1 MKRFLL
7 NLPRNTLGISCLVVM
22 TIVGVIVAAVTMAWS
37 ADGVGKHASHWAFQ
51 AWSRLSLRLFGVRVY
66 VVGMENLAGP
76 PCVMVSNH
84 RSHIDVPVLGAVLP
98 VPVCSV
104 YKKSLER
111 IPILS
116 SALWLSQS
124 VGVDREDSA
133 NSRQQMDLVAS
144 RLKGGRSIVV
154 FPEGFRSTA
163 PVLMPFKKGAVVTA
177 LEQQVDIVP
186 ITIVGTGSLYPP
198 NQLMVMPGDVLVVI
212 HPRESTAGL
221 NLSDRA
227 TLNQK
232 LRDIVSSAFSPGR
245 PTLLRLHNAV
255 RVL

>member
-1 MKRFLL
+1 MLRSS
-7 NLPRNTLGISCLVVM
+7 R
-22 TIVGVIVAAVTMAWS
+22 ARWS
-37 ADGVGKHASHWAFQ
+37 TP
-51 AWSRLSLRLFGVRVY
+51 
-66 VVGMENLAGP
+66 GP
-76 PCVMVSNH
+76 PLYCRWHSSANLFRLTRDTGSNTQ
-84 RSHIDVPVLGAVLP
+84 
-98 VPVCSV
+98 
-104 YKKSLER
+104 SLER

-227 TLNQK
+227 RSTRGCSPRLT
-232 LRDIVSSAFSPGR
+232 SAF
-245 PTLLRLHNAV
+245 L
-255 RVL
+255 